1 MVLLV
6 ITFLVL
12 ALLPRQ
18 TEKILQI
25 VSQPIA
31 DLIAVPIEG
40 LAWVDRNIREAWNRY
55 LALQGVYEQNLLLRE
70 KVQVL
75 QGEINSLREEAMSS
89 ERLAALLE
97 FKTTSDVETIAARI
111 IGRNAS
117 NWYQTVVL
125 DKGEE
130 DGIEIE
136 MGAITPAGVVGQVVK
151 VASST
156 SIVLLLTDPNV
167 AIPGL
172 VQRTRD
178 EGIVQGT
185 SQGLIHMKYIP
196 PLSPIQKG
204 DTIVTS
210 GLTEGFSRGILI
222 GQVQAVQTQEGDLF
236 QSATLS
242 PSVNFSKLEEVLIIT
257 SPKPTERL
265 EATEETLTAPDVPRG
280 NP

>member
-6 ITFLVL
+6 ITFLIL

-18 TEKILQI
+18 TEKILQV
-25 VSQPIA
+25 VSRPIA
-31 DLIAVPIEG
+31 DLLAVPIKG

-70 KVQVL
+70 KVQIL

-97 FKTTSDVETIAARI
+97 FKTTSDVETIVARI

-125 DKGEE
+125 DKGEK

-167 AIPGL
+167 AIPGFA
-172 VQRTRD
+172 QRTRD

-210 GLTEGFSRGILI
+210 GLTGGFPRGILI

-236 QSATLS
+236 QSAALS
-242 PSVNFSKLEEVLIIT
+242 PAVNFSKLEEVLIIT

-265 EATEETLTAPDVPRG
+265 EAIEETLTAPDVPRG

>member
-6 ITFLVL
+6 ITFLIL

-18 TEKILQI
+18 TEKILQV
-25 VSQPIA
+25 VSRPIA
-31 DLIAVPIEG
+31 DLLAVPIKG

-70 KVQVL
+70 KVQIL

-97 FKTTSDVETIAARI
+97 FKTTSDVETIVARI

-125 DKGEE
+125 DKGEK

-167 AIPGL
+167 AIPGFA
-172 VQRTRD
+172 QRTRD

-210 GLTEGFSRGILI
+210 GLTGGFPRGILI

-236 QSATLS
+236 QSAALS
-242 PSVNFSKLEEVLIIT
+242 PAVNFSKLEEVLIIT